1 MSDHQSD
8 NNIPSSS
15 SAPTNSG
22 LSNSPRGQIFPSP
35 GLYGNLL
42 THEVPKEESI
52 DKLVSRIMAPPRDLY
67 SADGKTVTLTKTWV
81 VGLIGKDR
89 FEDSGPLLYHVLCH
103 GDELRDHGLE
113 YGLSEK
119 VLSWLISTEDT
130 VELPIGHFSY
140 V

>member
-1 MSDHQSD
+1 
-8 NNIPSSS
+8 
-15 SAPTNSG
+15 
-22 LSNSPRGQIFPSP
+22 
-35 GLYGNLL
+35 
-42 THEVPKEESI
+42 
-52 DKLVSRIMAPPRDLY
+52 MAPPRDLY
-67 SADGKTVTLTKTWV
+67 SADGKIVTLTKTWV

-89 FEDSGPLLYHVLCH
+89 FEDSGPLLYYVLCH

-119 VLSWLISTEDT
+119 VLSWLISTKDT

>member
-1 MSDHQSD
+1 MSNDQCD
-8 NNIPSSS
+8 NNICSSS

-22 LSNSPRGQIFPSP
+22 PSDSPRGQIFPSP
-35 GLYGNLL
+35 GLYGSLL

-67 SADGKTVTLTKTWV
+67 SADGKIVTLTKTWV

-89 FEDSGPLLYHVLCH
+89 FEDSGPLLYYVLCH

-119 VLSWLISTEDT
+119 VLSWLISTKDT